1 MPNTRVHP
9 TNSISASPFPMGGR
23 FDCLKEM
30 NMDAA
35 VSLRAFIELHLTAF
49 RAVIAG
55 PDPEGSDMDASWLEE
70 WTPVLRGAQLSLAG
84 NVEGHPALGRT
95 QIDTSPLIH
104 VSEGDQW
111 ARTLS
116 RWYRLG
122 APLATDTANAFPETA
137 VAGYCAILAPDV
149 LSVPLH
155 FARRLTDKRPVR
167 MAKQAFELGFD
178 DLVPALTLV
187 ARTWPTTGDEK
198 ITR

>member
-1 MPNTRVHP
+1 MHT
-9 TNSISASPFPMGGR
+9 A
-23 FDCLKEM
+23 L
-30 NMDAA
+30 
-35 VSLRAFIELHLTAF
+35 SLRAFFELHLTAF
-49 RAVIAG
+49 RSVIAD
-55 PDPEGSDMDASWLEE
+55 PDPEDANIDAPCLDG

-84 NVEGHPALGRT
+84 NVEGHPALGKT
-95 QIDTSPLIH
+95 QIVTSPLIH
-104 VSEGDQW
+104 VSEDDQW

-137 VAGYCAILAPDV
+137 VAGYCEILAPDV

-178 DLVPALTLV
+178 DLVPPLTLM
-187 ARTWPTTGDEK
+187 ARTWPMIGDEK
-198 ITR
+198 ITK